1 MLYVSAIREE
11 LGAMPGEPLGVGP
24 VVAAIRM
31 ATLLERLK
39 PSAVCFVGTAGSYA
53 QGPEVGTVIAS
64 RRVGLS
70 PSVAVMGLGYV
81 PRPPR
86 PVECD
91 RGLLDRLDVP
101 RADVLTVSAITTD
114 PTLMGRLAD
123 GWQVEHME
131 AYGAGLACHKAEVPF
146 VSVLGIANRVGPD
159 AHRQWLENQQVAQD
173 AARAVAAQLTA

>member
-1 MLYVSAIREE
+1 MLFVSAIQDE
-11 LGAMPGEPLGVGP
+11 LGDLAGEPLGVGP

-39 PSAVCFVGTAGSYA
+39 PAAVCFIGTAGTYGSE
-53 QGPEVGTVIAS
+53 PRVGSVIAS
-64 RRVGLS
+64 RRIGLS

-91 RGLLDRLDVP
+91 RLLLESLGLE

-114 PTLMGRLAD
+114 PTLMARLAD

-131 AYGAGLACHKAEVPF
+131 AYGVGLACHKAEVPF
-146 VSVLGIANRVGPD
+146 VAVLGIANRVGPD
-159 AHRQWLENQQVAQD
+159 AHTEWLENQAEAQD
-173 AARAVAAQLTA
+173 AARAAARNLRA